1 MRISR
6 TGLLA
11 LAASA
16 AFALPAQTVAITGGT
31 VYPVSGPPIKN
42 GTVVITK
49 GKITAVGANVA
60 IPAGATKIDATG
72 KWVTPGLVNA
82 VTSIGLVDV
91 GFGADANE
99 SGAQGA
105 DHVSAS
111 FQPWLGYNTD
121 NVLIPNNREYGITTV
136 GIWPRRNMVA
146 GQGAMLDLAMGSLS
160 EVLLKAPAGMSA
172 SFEGNGNAGV
182 GAQGELVGKMNALI
196 EDTKYYMAHKEAY
209 NGAKVRAFAFRR
221 EDMEAMIPVV
231 TGRIPLVLNVDR
243 ANDIEEALKF
253 GKSNNLKI
261 MLAGASEGWMVAAK
275 IAAAKV
281 PVLVGAM
288 NNIPGDFNSLNTRQ
302 ENAAILRKAGVTV
315 ILVGN
320 AGGGD
325 EDGFNVRNIRYEA
338 GNAVGYGMTWDDALA
353 AITWN
358 PAAAFGVS
366 DRVGALKVGME
377 GNVVVWNGDPFEFAT
392 RAEHVFVRGVE
403 NTAPSRQDL
412 LTQRYKTLPATYD
425 KNPK

>member
-1 MRISR
+1 
-6 TGLLA
+6 
-11 LAASA
+11 
-16 AFALPAQTVAITGGT
+16 
-31 VYPVSGPPIKN
+31 
-42 GTVVITK
+42 
-49 GKITAVGANVA
+49 
-60 IPAGATKIDATG
+60 
-72 KWVTPGLVNA
+72 
-82 VTSIGLVDV
+82 
-91 GFGADANE
+91 
-99 SGAQGA
+99 
-105 DHVSAS
+105 
-111 FQPWLGYNTD
+111 
-121 NVLIPNNREYGITTV
+121 
-136 GIWPRRNMVA
+136 
-146 GQGAMLDLAMGSLS
+146 
-160 EVLLKAPAGMSA
+160 
-172 SFEGNGNAGV
+172 
-182 GAQGELVGKMNALI
+182 MNALI